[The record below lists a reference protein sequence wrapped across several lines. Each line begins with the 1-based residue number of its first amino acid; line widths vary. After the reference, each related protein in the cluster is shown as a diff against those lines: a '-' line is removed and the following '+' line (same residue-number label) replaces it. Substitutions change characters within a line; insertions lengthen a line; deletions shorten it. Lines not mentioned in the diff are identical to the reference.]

1 MRGTRTTLAEDFAA
15 ARAVIPTLA
24 DRSSD
29 LLAGVRVPE
38 AASPLPGW
46 TAGDVA
52 VHLALACT
60 AYRAVV
66 TGDFGVFDDIG
77 GGERKPGPTDRAP
90 EREPGP
96 AERAPEREPAERGS
110 GGPAVEPATP
120 GPARPEADFDS
131 WMASLPQR
139 AELAERVTHLNAL
152 TVSQATSADRQAAP
166 ARIRAAAETVVAATA
181 GRDPAEPCPVPW
193 FGEDTQLQ
201 LSTVLGLFLSETLL
215 HTLDVARASRQK
227 WPIPPG
233 TARLV
238 LSLVFPELMA
248 RAVYRERAA
257 KLDAAVRLHVRGG
270 VTIGVE
276 VLRGEVRAV
285 RNPGPGRTD
294 CHVSMDPVGFLLA
307 ASGRASQNRQ
317 IALGRMVPYGR
328 KPWLAHRLA
337 GLFYYP

>member
-1 MRGTRTTLAEDFAA
+1 MPGARTTLAEDCAA

-24 DRSSD
+24 DRSSE
-29 LLAGVRVPE
+29 LLARVRVPE

-52 VHLALACT
+52 VHLGLACT
-60 AYRAVV
+60 AYAAAVI
-66 TGDFGVFDDIG
+66 GDSGFLESIPVPA
-77 GGERKPGPTDRAP
+77 PG
-90 EREPGP
+90 
-96 AERAPEREPAERGS
+96 
-110 GGPAVEPATP
+110 
-120 GPARPEADFDS
+120 ADVSEHIAD
-131 WMASLPQR
+131 
-139 AELAERVTHLNAL
+139 LNAL
-152 TVSQATSADRQAAP
+152 VLTGSTLADRQAAP
-166 ARIRAAAETVVAATA
+166 ARVRTAAETIVAATA
-181 GRDPAEPCPVPW
+181 GREPAEPCHIPW
-193 FGEDTQLQ
+193 FGELH

-233 TARLV
+233 TARLI
-238 LSLVFPELMA
+238 LSLVFPELMP
-248 RAVYRERAA
+248 RTVHRERAA

-276 VLRGEVRAV
+276 VDRGEVRTV

-294 CHVSMDPVGFLLA
+294 CHISVDPVGFLLA

-328 KPWLAHRLA
+328 KPWLAPRIA